1 MRQWAGDGMPAPPP
15 MAQLDNI
22 RACVFDAYGT
32 LYDFNS
38 ATERCRDALGD
49 KAAPLSAEWRGKQL
63 QYTWLRSL
71 MGLYDP
77 FWTVT
82 GDALDYSMDSLGID
96 DPALR
101 DRLMDLYRNLDAFPA
116 ATLCWKHRSRSTN

>member
-1 MRQWAGDGMPAPPP
+1 

-49 KAAPLSAEWRGKQL
+49 KAAPLSAEWRTKQL

-82 GDALDYSMDSLGID
+82 GDALDYSMDTLGID

-101 DRLMDLYRNLDAFPA
+101 DRLMDLYKTLDAFPEVVEVLTA
-116 ATLCWKHRSRSTN
+116 LKDAGLKLSLIHISEPTRPY